1 MRLGK
6 KLKIPLVLLI
16 LISFSTQSLAQIPP
30 QQKGK
35 YTSLK
40 QGEPAPFQAWCFD
53 DVAAGTIFSA
63 LQHAKS
69 VCDLEIRKQLGM
81 QKAKFDLDIG
91 KLNIRYDT
99 LKKQNDALLLIK
111 DEEIRKLEK
120 AALKRPN
127 EYWHWWALGGFS
139 AGVVTA
145 AAIFLSIE

>member
-1 MRLGK
+1 MRLK
-6 KLKIPLVLLI
+6 RRLKTLLVLLT
-16 LISFSTQSLAQIPP
+16 LTSFSTQVLAQEQP
-30 QQKGK
+30 KGRYAK
-35 YTSLK
+35 LSP
-40 QGEPAPFQAWCFD
+40 GEPSPFEAWCFD
-53 DVAAGTIFSA
+53 NIAAATIFSTLENFKA
-63 LQHAKS
+63 G
-69 VCDLEIRKQLGM
+69 CDLEIERKLSL

-99 LKKQNDALLLIK
+99 LKKQNDEILLIK
-111 DEEIRKLEK
+111 NTEIKELEE

>member
-1 MRLGK
+1 MEIER
-6 KLKIPLVLLI
+6 KL
-16 LISFSTQSLAQIPP
+16 SL
-30 QQKGK
+30 
-35 YTSLK
+35 
-40 QGEPAPFQAWCFD
+40 
-53 DVAAGTIFSA
+53 
-63 LQHAKS
+63 
-69 VCDLEIRKQLGM
+69 

-99 LKKQNDALLLIK
+99 LKKQNDEILLIK
-111 DEEIRKLEK
+111 NTEIKELEE